1 VNTPS
6 DSFVDVSEE
15 FVECLALSSTARN
28 RGNFGPIASFF
39 RLWKKKKAEKEPIA
53 RAPAEE
59 KAAEQFL
66 SKRAI
71 Q

>member
-1 VNTPS
+1 MEQLLPYQQQSIYEGSLGKVQRK
-6 DSFVDVSEE
+6 E
-15 FVECLALSSTARN
+15 LY
-28 RGNFGPIASFF
+28 

-59 KAAEQFL
+59 KAAEQSL